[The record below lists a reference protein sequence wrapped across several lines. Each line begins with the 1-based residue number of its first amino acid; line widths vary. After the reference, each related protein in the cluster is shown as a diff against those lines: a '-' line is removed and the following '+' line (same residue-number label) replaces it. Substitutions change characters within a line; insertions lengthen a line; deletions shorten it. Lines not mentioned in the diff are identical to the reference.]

1 MNLSL
6 LVGAFTMVLLATW
19 QLNLSLFSSITHPK
33 SAKEHFLWIRSG
45 FLNQKFSH
53 WLHSY
58 KAELCRHA
66 DNSYLEAVFWNES
79 QNSALVGGSGFSLTI
94 STSETKW
101 VILRAKINLTSE
113 SGHQKLA
120 ICCKANTELWSPA
133 LSFSTAQS
141 PYHSH
146 LNHSD
151 FPPKCTLHW
160 SSPAKDSGLL
170 SSILR
175 TLLEKIQF
183 GTSKETFDLSLSQMI
198 APYSPWAT
206 AALGAFQREM
216 I

>member
-1 MNLSL
+1 MNQIRFLKPEIFPLAPLVQGRAVQACWQLLPGSSL
-6 LVGAFTMVLLATW
+6 LKW
-19 QLNLSLFSSITHPK
+19 KSEFS
-33 SAKEHFLWIRSG
+33 FSG
-45 FLNQKFSH
+45 
-53 WLHSY
+53 
-58 KAELCRHA
+58 
-66 DNSYLEAVFWNES
+66 
-79 QNSALVGGSGFSLTI
+79 GGSGFSLTI

-198 APYSPWAT
+198 ASYSPWAT